1 MHVAVIREYSFTDLR
16 LTFQCQNGAA
26 SVVVMASPGSGA
38 SAPLTRADLL
48 EIDTAPNDIYTLS
61 LHDALPISVRDLLR

>member
-26 SVVVMASPGSGA
+26 SVVVVASPGSGA

-48 EIDTAPNDIYTLS
+48 EIANG
-61 LHDALPISVRDLLR
+61 LHDILNLMPRTPLPDPDRADLD